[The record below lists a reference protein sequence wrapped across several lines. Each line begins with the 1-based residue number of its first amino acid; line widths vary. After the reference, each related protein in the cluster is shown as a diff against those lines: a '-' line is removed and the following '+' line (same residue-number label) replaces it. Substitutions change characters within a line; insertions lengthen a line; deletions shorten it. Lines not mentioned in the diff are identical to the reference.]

1 MKLSKK
7 IVAVILTVAMAITQ
21 LSVFSLADNAYD
33 SGMNDSASYAMKVPD
48 QAYVQYNK
56 PSATTAW
63 VKGNLFRNANDT
75 DYVASGNDRYFH
87 ITTVGTE
94 KFLKLSFKDITTP
107 STNAAMVTT
116 YMTYG
121 TQYGIPSDITNSG
134 TITNMAFR
142 VKVSGVAAT
151 EKKYVKL
158 KINTNKELPA
168 GEYTFIDKTTGIT
181 SKVKY
186 VTTYGF
192 ELTGA
197 TDGYIVV
204 GINDFDVALDTL
216 KGTTSSGYKDIR
228 LEGANPGTA
237 PTWGGSK
244 ALLLGDSFFITNLD
258 TFKKVHAAP
267 EAPTASAVTE
277 NTITLNAVSGVLYA
291 IGDGEFSS
299 NATFTGLEEGT
310 YYTIKAKYDGGT
322 YVSTAEIA
330 TKGLVAPKVI
340 SATTNLITVEVVD
353 GQEYSLNKTTW
364 STTGQFLVDA
374 GTEYTIY
381 TQAVGNT
388 DPEKIKST
396 TTKSADYPYATG
408 IGDKAYYALQIDD
421 LTTKYDSSFVT
432 APSNV
437 GRNEDDTDAGSYL
450 HVKNFG
456 TEKFIEINVSDEN
469 EAVTAVN
476 GAKITYG
483 IDAGI
488 PEELPP
494 SAFTAFVFRIKT
506 SVGTA
511 GKVSA
516 FDIQIGDKTAIDGE
530 YKFIDA
536 ATGEVTTL
544 KNEYGFK
551 VADAID
557 GWLIVP
563 FANITNGTAAVTA
576 SELKTS
582 YADIDVV
589 LHGKGCA
596 DNAHLSRWNDRTFY
610 LGNVLFMQG
619 EETFLTAR
627 STPAIPTAG
636 RTTTSIKLASQ
647 ANVEYS
653 NDNGATW
660 VTNGNFTNLTPGTQ
674 YNFQARYVGK
684 TAVINFNYS
693 TRYEETNLKA
703 PVMDSITYNSIKV
716 VVEPDH
722 EYSIDG
728 GATWTEKGL
737 FKGLLSG
744 TGYEIVA
751 RIVGTT
757 TNSATTIIYTAD
769 NEYSSGNGDTGNFM
783 FKVDQSDNTP
793 SNMSVN
799 TVVKDSKSFLELSLT
814 DNKEGSVVIDAADK
828 LYGGIGVPDSIG
840 AENIKGVA
848 FRIIVEGGA
857 SNIASAVDFKFFNDR
872 TSVDNLSQV
881 LYIDA
886 VTGEKK
892 EIEYDSALKL
902 VGELNGWILIPI
914 ENYPARATNKLKL
927 EYTGFTVDMHGS
939 DCVLHDASWSDWND
953 KKLYIGDSLFVTD
966 VDAFAKKNSA
976 PEKPELLSKDTNSIY
991 VKPVSG
997 VEYSLDQITWNT
1009 TGEFTGLTENTSYAV
1024 YARYV
1029 GGIPVISFTWFTDT
1043 STPTLVK
1050 PVIVGTTQTT
1060 ITVQAV
1066 PSLEHSVDQVNWTEE
1081 GIITGLEADKE
1092 YRVYVRIKG
1101 TTEVG
1106 PEFTITS
1113 TLAYPNPYATDN
1125 KDSGIYFFK
1134 IEDNM
1139 TKIDATNYGT
1149 PSSAIGLD
1157 AEGNPGVGGGYL
1169 NVVTQNGEKFVEI
1182 GTTANLAAANDEG
1195 TICFDSS
1202 YLYGALGLP
1211 AIFDAKD
1218 LQAMAIRIKTQG
1230 MTKDPAFFTLYLD
1243 SYASSVGATSLFI
1256 IDAATGEVS
1265 PVVNGGAMA
1274 LTSDVD
1280 GWLVIPL
1287 SAYETV
1293 TPSWLNTSF
1302 NGLTVCLHLG
1312 KCTHATVGKWADQK
1326 LYIGSS
1332 VFVTDIDKFLG
1343 VHAAPDMPE
1352 LDSKTTTSITLKAVD
1367 GIEYSMDNGAS
1378 WTITPTFSGL
1388 TENTEYTFIAKY
1400 TAGTV
1405 ISEPFTISTDMAN
1418 PVLTTP
1424 TLKTATTK
1432 SIQVNV
1438 VPGLVYYLEGT
1449 NISNETGLFTGLKS
1463 NTEYNIFAQV
1473 KGDTTGTYS
1482 GILTTKTLTPVN
1494 SYLNADGYT
1503 SNFMMVPT
1511 DTDEYRHT
1519 YVHANLSAVEGKD
1532 SSSGGYA
1539 NIVEVDGE
1547 RMIKFTGYNDNGGI
1561 FTLTGQYTYG
1571 RVIGFPEDIDILN
1584 TFGFAIRLKIEPGTN
1599 DYAQRAS
1606 QLYMSY
1612 YVGSSSKDIR
1622 FPTGASYYLVHK
1634 ETGTWEEVS
1643 AAESPDF
1650 INGFDG
1656 WLVLPV
1662 FAFGSAGA
1670 ANRDMFQEGWNKVSF
1685 FTRGI
1690 NQTYWNNSS
1699 WKNANIYVGDTV
1711 LVHDINKFVKDKAPN
1726 TEKPVVPEPH
1736 NKVTVADIPG
1746 VMSNDCTGIDIYN
1759 GLEKLSNIKPT
1770 IVETTNKPYEDKS
1783 EAISFSAPA
1792 KDGEIIFTNDAM
1804 NLDVITQD
1812 HEWQVLDSTGVAF
1825 WLEIP
1830 QANDNV
1836 EFSVEIC
1843 EQVDEFYRYS
1853 SDKFYYTVSNG
1864 EAKKIYGSLKFEPG
1878 FKGTVLI
1885 PFNSFEFDT
1894 TVSKIIDGILYN
1906 VDTIKHFGITF
1917 SEGKGANGKFIVD
1930 DFMMYQSYSAYID
1943 YMMKAQGVTGF
1954 YEIEE
1959 QKPTYR
1965 IDLYPDYPRLMA
1977 NDCTNID
1984 EDKGIY
1990 SVDGVE
1996 LQVIENKDKTDAS
2009 VNITIGDGQ
2018 TKVSFIN
2025 HTNATRWEDI
2035 SDEEYERLMSSTGIS
2050 FKVSVPDDAP
2060 MTVGLDLEVVEHEE
2074 SEYFMYDYGQTYYV
2088 VEGDKVYLVYGYLE
2102 FEKGFD
2108 GTVIIPFENFRFDED
2123 YSDYIDGVLGTP
2135 DEIDYFS
2142 FYFNTEDYVSI
2153 GGTTINIDDIA
2164 FYQGNYEMI
2173 DAVWHTNTGITPNH

>member
-33 SGMNDSASYAMKVPD
+33 SGMNDSASYALRVPN
-48 QAYVQYNK
+48 QAYVQYNQ
-56 PSATTAW
+56 PSSTSAW
-63 VKGNLFRNANDT
+63 VKGNLFRNEADT
-75 DYVASGNDRYFH
+75 DYVTTGNNRYVH

-94 KFLKLSFKDITTP
+94 KFLKLSFKDTA
-107 STNAAMVTT
+107 SANAAIVTT

-121 TQYGIPSDITNSG
+121 TAKGIPADITNSG

-151 EKKYVKL
+151 EKKYVRL
-158 KINTNKELPA
+158 RINTSKELPA
-168 GEYTFIDKTTGIT
+168 GPYTFIDKATGVT
-181 SKVKY
+181 SNINY
-186 VTTYGF
+186 VANNGF

-204 GINDFDVALDTL
+204 DIDDFGVALNDL
-216 KGTTSSGYKDIR
+216 KGTSSNGFQNIKLD
-228 LEGANPGTA
+228 GTNPGTA
-237 PTWGGSK
+237 ATWSGNK
-244 ALLLGDSFFITNLD
+244 ALLLGDSFFVTNLD
-258 TFKKVHAAP
+258 NFKKVHAAP
-267 EAPTASAVTE
+267 EAPAASAVTE
-277 NTITLNAVSGVLYA
+277 NSITLDAVPGVLYA

-299 NATFTGLEEGT
+299 NATFTGLNEGT
-310 YYTIKAKYDGGT
+310 YYTIKAKYDGGQF
-322 YVSTAEIA
+322 VSAAEIA

-396 TTKSADYPYATG
+396 VTKSADYPYATG

-421 LTTKYDSSFVT
+421 LTTKYNSSFVT

-437 GRNEDDTDAGSYL
+437 GRNEDDTDAGSFL

-469 EAVTAVN
+469 EAVPAVN

-494 SAFTAFVFRIKT
+494 SAFTAFVFRVKT
-506 SVGTA
+506 SAGVVG
-511 GKVSA
+511 KYSA
-516 FDIQIGDKTAIDGE
+516 FDFKFGDKTTIAGE

-563 FANITNGTAAVTA
+563 FTNITNGTAAITA
-576 SELKTS
+576 SELKTA
-582 YADIDVV
+582 YGNINVV

-596 DNAHLSRWNDRTFY
+596 DNSHLSRWNDRTFY

-627 STPAIPTAG
+627 STPAIPTAEI
-636 RTTTSIKLASQ
+636 TKTSIKLASQ

-703 PVMDSITYNSIKV
+703 PVMDSITFNSIKV

-728 GATWTEKGL
+728 GATWTEKGV

-757 TNSATTIIYTAD
+757 TNSAATIIYTAD
-769 NEYSSGNGDTGNFM
+769 NEYSSGSGDTGNFM
-783 FKVDQSDNTP
+783 FKVDESDNTP
-793 SNMSVN
+793 SNMTVN
-799 TVVKDSKSFLELSLT
+799 TVVKNSKNFLELSLT
-814 DNKEGSVVIDAADK
+814 DNKEGSVTIDAAEK
-828 LYGGIGVPDSIG
+828 LYGGIGIPDSIG

-857 SNIASAVDFKFFNDR
+857 SNTPSAVDFKFFNDR
-872 TSVDNLSQV
+872 TSVDNLSQI

-886 VTGEKK
+886 VTGEKR

-902 VGELNGWILIPI
+902 VGELNGWLLIPI
-914 ENYPARATNKLKL
+914 ENYPTRATNKLKL
-927 EYTGFTVDMHGS
+927 EYTGFTIDMHGA
-939 DCVLHDASWSDWND
+939 DCVLHDAAWSDWNG
-953 KKLYIGDSLFVTD
+953 KKLYVGDSLFVTD
-966 VDAFAKKNSA
+966 VNAFAKKNSA
-976 PEKPELLSKDTNSIY
+976 PERPELLSKDKNSIY
-991 VKPVSG
+991 VRPVAG

-1009 TGEFTGLTENTSYAV
+1009 TGEFTGLTENTPYTV
-1024 YARYV
+1024 FARFI

-1043 STPTLVK
+1043 STPSLVK
-1050 PVIVGTTQTT
+1050 PVILGTTQTT

-1066 PSLEHSVDQVNWTEE
+1066 SSLEHSVDQVNWTEE

-1134 IEDNM
+1134 IEDGM
-1139 TKIDATNYGT
+1139 TKIDNTNYGT
-1149 PSSAIGLD
+1149 PSAAIGLD

-1182 GTTANLAAANDEG
+1182 GTTAALAAAHDEA
-1195 TICFDSS
+1195 TIRFDSS
-1202 YLYGALGLP
+1202 YLYGAVGLP
-1211 AIFDAKD
+1211 SIFDAKD

-1230 MTKDPAFFTLYLD
+1230 MTKDPAFFSFWLD
-1243 SYASSVGATSLFI
+1243 SNISSMAAKPFT
-1256 IDAATGEVS
+1256 IDAVTGEVA
-1265 PVVNGGAMA
+1265 PAINGGTMVFN
-1274 LTSDVD
+1274 TDFD
-1280 GWLVIPL
+1280 GWLVVPL
-1287 SAYETV
+1287 DGYEKA
-1293 TPSWLNTSF
+1293 TPSWINTSF
-1302 NGLTVCLHLG
+1302 NGLTVNLHLG
-1312 KCTHATVGKWADQK
+1312 KCIHATVGKWADQK

-1332 VFVTDIDKFLG
+1332 MFVTDVNKFLG
-1343 VHAAPDMPE
+1343 VHAAADMPE
-1352 LDSKTTTSITLKAVD
+1352 LESKDTTSITLKAVE
-1367 GIEYSMDNGAS
+1367 GVEYSIDNGS
-1378 WTITPTFSGL
+1378 TWTITPTFSGL
-1388 TENTEYTFIAKY
+1388 TENTEYTFLAKY
-1400 TAGTV
+1400 TAGTA

-1418 PVLTTP
+1418 PELTTP
-1424 TLKTATTK
+1424 TLKSATAK

-1438 VPGLVYYLEGT
+1438 VPGLVYYLDGT
-1449 NISNETGLFTGLKS
+1449 NISNETGLFTDLKP
-1463 NTEYNIFAQV
+1463 NTEYKIFAQV

-1482 GILTTKTLTPVN
+1482 GILTTKTPAPVN

-1519 YVHANLSAVEGKD
+1519 YVHTNLSAVEGKD

-1547 RMIKFTGYNDNGGI
+1547 RMVKYTGYNDNGGI
-1561 FTLTGQYTYG
+1561 FSFTGQYTYG
-1571 RVIGFPEDIDILN
+1571 GKILGFPEDIDILN

-1599 DYAQRAS
+1599 DYTQRAT
-1606 QLYMSY
+1606 QLYASY
-1612 YVGSSSKDIR
+1612 YAGSTQKDIR
-1622 FPTGASYYLVHK
+1622 YPTGATYYLVDK
-1634 ETGTWEEVS
+1634 NAGTWEEV
-1643 AAESPDF
+1643 AALESPDF

-1656 WLVLPV
+1656 WLILSV
-1662 FAFGSAGA
+1662 FSYGSNGA
-1670 ANRDMFQEGWNKVSF
+1670 ANRDHFQDGWSKVSI

-1699 WKNANIYVGDTV
+1699 WKNSNIYVGDAV

-1736 NKVTVADIPG
+1736 NKVTVSDIPG

-1759 GLEKLSNIKPT
+1759 GLEKLTNIRPT
-1770 IVETTNKPYEDKS
+1770 IVETTNKPYEAKS

-1830 QANDNV
+1830 QASDNV

-1843 EQVDEFYRYS
+1843 EQVVEYYRYN
-1853 SDKFYYTVSNG
+1853 SDKFYYTISNG
-1864 EAKKIYGSLKFEPG
+1864 EAKKVYGALKFEPG
-1878 FKGTVLI
+1878 FKGTVMI

-1894 TVSKIIDGILYN
+1894 AVSKIVDGILYN

-1917 SEGKGANGKFIVD
+1917 DGKGANAKFIVD
-1930 DFMMYQSYSAYID
+1930 DFMMYQGYSTYID
-1943 YMMKAQGVTGF
+1943 YMMKAQGVSGF
-1954 YEIEE
+1954 YEVEE
-1959 QKPTYR
+1959 IKPNYR
-1965 IDLYPDYPRLMA
+1965 IDLNPDYPRLMA

-1984 EDKGIY
+1984 DDKGIY
-1990 SVDGVE
+1990 AVDGVE
-1996 LQVIENKDKTDAS
+1996 LKVIENKDKTDAS
-2009 VNITIGDGQ
+2009 VNITIGEGQ

-2035 SDEEYERLMSSTGIS
+2035 SDEEYEQLMSSTGIS
-2050 FKVSVPDDAP
+2050 FKVSVPDNAP

-2074 SEYFMYDYGQTYYV
+2074 AEYFMYDYSQTYYV
-2088 VEGDKVYLVYGYLE
+2088 VEDDKVYLVYGYLE

-2135 DEIDYFS
+2135 DEIDYFT

-2153 GGTTINIDDIA
+2153 GGTTINVDDIA

-2173 DAVWHTNTGITPNH
+2173 DAVWHTNTGTTPNH